1 MLFDDRSDA
10 GKALARIVATLP
22 NLDNAIVLGLPRG
35 GVPVA
40 FEVAQACHLPFDIL
54 VARKLGVPR
63 QKELA
68 FGAVAS
74 GGALVLNRQIL
85 RAICIPKELI
95 RATIAHELA
104 EIDRQENEYRKVYPR
119 LSIEGKIAIVVDDGL
134 ATGATM
140 KAAVRAVRPLAASV
154 VVAVPVAAP
163 SSCDEIAGL
172 ADDIVCVAAPDLFES
187 VGQFYLN
194 FKPTTDEDVLK
205 LLTRARAATQQ
216 QANPGAWAL
225 P

>member
-10 GKALARIVATLP
+10 GRALARVVATLP

-54 VARKLGVPR
+54 VVRKLGVPR

-68 FGAVAS
+68 LGAVAT

-85 RAICIPKELI
+85 RQIRVPKHLI
-95 RATIAHELA
+95 RATIARELA
-104 EIDRQENEYRKVYPR
+104 EIDRQEREYRKVYPR
-119 LSIEGKIAIVVDDGL
+119 LSIEGKNVLLVDDGL

-140 KAAVRAVRPLAASV
+140 KAAVRAVRPHAANV

-163 SSCDEIAGL
+163 SSCEEFAAF
-172 ADDIVCVAAPDLFES
+172 ADDIVCVAAPDLFEA

-194 FKPTTDEDVLK
+194 FKPTTDEEVLK
-205 LLTRARAATQQ
+205 LLARAGATTQHQ
-216 QANPGAWAL
+216 PAA
-225 P
+225 